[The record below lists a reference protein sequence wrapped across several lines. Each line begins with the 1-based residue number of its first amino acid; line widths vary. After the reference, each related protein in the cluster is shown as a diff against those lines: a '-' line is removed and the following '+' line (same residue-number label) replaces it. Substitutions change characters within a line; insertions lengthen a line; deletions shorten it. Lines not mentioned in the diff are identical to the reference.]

1 MKIAEF
7 LLNEE
12 QIRIVEDSYVHK
24 INSLHRLQFYSE
36 QNMQIT
42 SQ

>member
-1 MKIAEF
+1 MKVAEF

-12 QIRIVEDSYVHK
+12 QIQIVEDSYVRK
-24 INSLHRLQFYSE
+24 IYSLHCLEFYSE
-36 QNMQIT
+36 QSMQIT